1 MIADHLVYYAIAIFI
16 LMAIGLIFT
25 IIEFTKMSTEQQQ
38 DEKSRK
44 SERNGTG

>member
-1 MIADHLVYYAIAIFI
+1 MIADHLVFYAIAVFI

-25 IIEFTKMSTEQQQ
+25 IIEFSNMPAEQQR

-44 SERNGTG
+44 SEKDGAG

>member
-1 MIADHLVYYAIAIFI
+1 MIADHLVFYAIAIFI

-25 IIEFTKMSTEQQQ
+25 IIEFRNMSTEQQQ
-38 DEKSRK
+38 DERSRK